1 MSEHGSGVFRGTLR
15 RDVVFQS
22 SRSTRS
28 VQKLEF
34 GSSGVLGV
42 DWRGRGVVSIS
53 EKVSWF
59 EKYNSQ

>member
-15 RDVVFQS
+15 RDVFFQS

-34 GSSGVLGV
+34 GRSGFWGWIGEVGV
-42 DWRGRGVVSIS
+42 G
-53 EKVSWF
+53 F
-59 EKYNSQ
+59 YF